1 MVLLEQIFK
10 IKSLIC
16 IYNPRFKFVK
26 KKNIHFLLENLS
38 IIPIRHCKDLIV
50 LLSELKT
57 IYNQTYHL
65 TFLHRSLI
73 YMYNGLSLDMS
84 TTFSVYYNGVQA
96 GAFSISF

>member
-1 MVLLEQIFK
+1 MNLQFKVQI
-10 IKSLIC
+10 C
-16 IYNPRFKFVK
+16 QE
-26 KKNIHFLLENLS
+26 KNIHFLLENLS
-38 IIPIRHCKDLIV
+38 IIQICHCKDLIV

-65 TFLHRSLI
+65 TLLHRSLI

-84 TTFSVYYNGVQA
+84 TTFSVYYNGIQA